1 MPPKEPQKK
10 FKSKVLS
17 LRLLIFVGL
26 ILMVFFSISLGK
38 EMYRKYQ
45 INKEITAV
53 QEEINSL
60 EQENQEMRDLI
71 EYLNTNSFKEIQARQ
86 QLGLQKEGEQAIAIQ
101 SAPEEIQNVAGEE
114 EAIEEEQ
121 TNTMKWWSY
130 FFGNQE

>member
-1 MPPKEPQKK
+1 MPPKESKNK
-10 FKSKVLS
+10 FRSKIFS

-26 ILMVFFSISLGK
+26 ILIIFFSISLGK

-45 INKEITAV
+45 INKEITSV

-60 EQENQEMRDLI
+60 EQENKEMRDLI

-101 SAPEEIQNVAGEE
+101 SAPEEIQSATRGEE
-114 EAIEEEQ
+114 AVKEEQ
-121 TNTMKWWSY
+121 ANTIKWWTY
-130 FFGNQE
+130 FFGKQE